1 MEIKQL
7 KELLINDITKI
18 KEILIAIGC
27 DRIVE
32 HSNEYRC
39 AKNINDTN
47 PTRVVV
53 KFNENITSR
62 IYDLVPIKGDIF
74 TLIME
79 LKKCSL
85 SNAIN
90 LCCSI
95 LGIKNKSDNWKTKEK
110 VRKKAFGGF
119 YSSIKK
125 NNKFEMNISNYDD
138 SILNNYINKGNAR
151 FKDDGIEYD
160 IQTEFNI
167 MFDIMTNR
175 IVVPWRNLNGLI
187 VGIMG
192 RFNESA
198 EYCTQYNISK
208 WLPLPNLNFPKSQLI
223 YGLYQNYKYILQSGV
238 IYIGESEKFVLQSA
252 SFGVRNTGAIGSHDI
267 SPKQREILLSLG
279 VDIVTCMDN
288 DIPDEFNAEQCK
300 RLKSHSHLV
309 GGKVGFAMVD
319 GILKNKESPTD
330 NGIEI
335 WNKCIAKEN
344 IFWI

>member
-1 MEIKQL
+1 MEIKQI
-7 KELLINDITKI
+7 KEQLINDTDKI
-18 KEILIAIGC
+18 KKILIAIGC
-27 DRIVE
+27 DRIVK

-53 KFNENITSR
+53 KINDTLTSR

-79 LKKCSL
+79 LHKCSL
-85 SNAIN
+85 SKAIKI
-90 LCCSI
+90 CCDV
-95 LGIKNKSDNWKTKEK
+95 LEIKYKYNSKKEK
-110 VRKKAFGGF
+110 IRKKAFGGF

-125 NNKFEMNISNYDD
+125 NKKYETNITTYDN
-138 SILNNYINKGNAR
+138 SILNNYINKGNIR
-151 FKDDGIEYD
+151 FKKDGIEYD

-167 MFDIMTNR
+167 MFDSITNR
-175 IVVPWRNLNGLI
+175 IVVPWKNLNGFI

-192 RFNESA
+192 RYNESA
-198 EYCTQYNISK
+198 EYCEKYNISK
-208 WLPLPNLNFPKSQLI
+208 WLPLPNLNFPKSQLV
-223 YGLYQNYKYILQSGV
+223 YGLYQNYKYILQSGR
-238 IYIGESEKFVLQSA
+238 IYVGESEKFVLQSA

-267 SPKQREILLSLG
+267 SPKQRELLLSLG
-279 VDIVTCMDN
+279 VDIITCMDN

-300 RLKSHSHLV
+300 RLKSHSNLI
-309 GGKVGFAMVD
+309 GGKVGFSMLD

-335 WNKCIAKEN
+335 WNKCIAEDN